1 MRFAHWPAGR
11 RRTQAARA
19 RAARVL
25 AAALAGAALAGAAG
39 CGFRPLYGGAEGKA
53 VSAALAAVEILP
65 IEGELGAAMRNGL
78 LDYLAPSS
86 RDEPLYELSVRV
98 EASARWQVTEKN
110 TQIRRYLLVL
120 RADYAL
126 VDKTGG
132 RELAAGETVA
142 RTSYNIVRG
151 ENYST
156 LVAERNAAREA
167 AREAARSIVS
177 RLALRL
183 RRPLGE

>member
-1 MRFAHWPAGR
+1 MPAGR
-11 RRTQAARA
+11 RRTQETQA
-19 RAARVL
+19 RAARIL
-25 AAALAGAALAGAAG
+25 AAALAVAALAGAAG

-65 IEGELGAAMRNGL
+65 VEGELGAAMRNGL

-86 RDEPLYELSVRV
+86 RDAPLYELSVRV
-98 EASARWQVTEKN
+98 RASARGQVTEKD

-126 VDKTGG
+126 ADKADG
-132 RELAAGETVA
+132 RELAAGEAVA
-142 RTSYNIVRG
+142 RTSYNIVQG
-151 ENYST
+151 EDYST

-167 AREAARSIVS
+167 AREAARSIAS
-177 RLALRL
+177 RLALHFH
-183 RRPLGE
+183 RPAGG

>member
-1 MRFAHWPAGR
+1 MSWSR
-11 RRTQAARA
+11 
-19 RAARVL
+19 RAARIL
-25 AAALAGAALAGAAG
+25 AAALAVAALAAGAAG

-65 IEGELGAAMRNGL
+65 VEGELGAAMRNGL

-98 EASARWQVTEKN
+98 RASARGQVTEKD

-126 VDKTGG
+126 ADKADG
-132 RELAAGETVA
+132 RELAAGEAVA
-142 RTSYNIVRG
+142 RTSYNIVQG
-151 ENYST
+151 EDYST

-167 AREAARSIVS
+167 AREAARSIAS
-177 RLALRL
+177 RLALHFH
-183 RRPLGE
+183 RPAGG